1 MTEFEDLPLCFTE
14 GATAA
19 TVPEEARRG
28 LSEVEAA
35 RLLGVHGR
43 NELPEDE
50 VPPVW
55 RIVLGAFKEPMF
67 ALLAVCALL
76 YLVVGDHDEAVM
88 LGSFVVFVVGVTV
101 VQERRTATALASLRG
116 LAPPRALVV
125 RGGRARR
132 IEAALLVPGD
142 VVCVAEGDHV
152 PADAALVAACGLAV
166 DESLIT
172 GESVPVHKAA
182 PDGRVLSG
190 TAVVSGAA
198 LCRVEATGAAT
209 QIGVIGASIAALG
222 DERTPLDREVALLV
236 RRMGAVAGVAC
247 ALVFVAYGASR
258 GDWTRAALTALS
270 LAMGLLP
277 EEFPVVLTVFVTIGA
292 LRMSYRRVLVRRNK
306 AVEALS
312 CCDVVCTDKTG
323 TLTTSTMAV
332 HTVTSATGDALVL
345 EGASASLPAGPFRAV
360 LEAAALAGNVAHDPI
375 HAAVLAALGTGAG
388 NGTGAE
394 ACAPREGWALVREYP
409 FTREERMA
417 TYVWDTCPGATERD
431 GRSASR
437 FVAACKGAPEAVLPL
452 CVNVAP
458 GTAQAAAVLRAAAA
472 LADRGLRVLAV
483 ARTPAA
489 HADADADAPPLAPSA
504 AQLPARQTEFALEL
518 VGLVALVNPL
528 RAVARSVVAD
538 MQAAGIRVVMITG
551 DAPGTARFIADE
563 CGIAGAAAT
572 AAPVGSGCGAADS
585 AGEGVVVTGSEI
597 DRMGVEALARSAD
610 GCAVFARVLPQH
622 KLAIVQALKRG
633 GHVVSMIGDGV
644 NDAPA
649 LKAAHV
655 GVAMGQRG
663 TEVAREAA
671 DLVLLDDDLEALTQ
685 AVRLGRRIRDN
696 MVKAMTF
703 IIAVHVPLCLMVVL
717 PVLLGWPTV
726 FYPAHIV
733 CMELIID
740 PTCSVVLE
748 AEPEEEDVMRR
759 PPTRP
764 DAHLVTARSLAL
776 ALLQGLAV
784 VATALGLHHVLMHR
798 ALHAGLGVEYA
809 NACTFCTVVVA
820 SLGLVVV
827 NRSPT
832 KTLLHSYRRRNV
844 PLVVLIAVVAL
855 VLTAMFHSP
864 RIARVMHFRVVH
876 GHHLFHAVVWG
887 IASVAWYEVYKYF
900 KYERHAPQDA
910 SSSSSDAAGASSSSA
925 SSASSAELPA
935 LSELVAHL
943 GARISTWVRSAVASL
958 YPLARASSSSSSS
971 GRSGHWDDVDL
982 VTLEE
987 GRSSRHFQ

>member
-28 LSEVEAA
+28 LSEAEAA

-50 VPPVW
+50 VPSVW
-55 RIVLGAFKEPMF
+55 RIVLGAFREPMF
-67 ALLAVCALL
+67 ALLALCAVL

-132 IEAALLVPGD
+132 LEAALLVPGD

-209 QIGVIGASIAALG
+209 QIGVIGASLAALG

-236 RRMGAVAGVAC
+236 RRMGLVAGAAC

-332 HTVTSATGDALVL
+332 HTLALPTGDALVL
-345 EGASASLPAGPFRAV
+345 EDSSGSTGSSSSSALPAPFRAV
-360 LEAAALAGNVAHDPI
+360 LDAAALAGNVAHDPI
-375 HAAVLAALGTGAG
+375 HAAVLAAIAADDTNPASASASATTATGGTGG
-388 NGTGAE
+388 RHR
-394 ACAPREGWALVREYP
+394 PDGWVLVREYP
-409 FTREERMA
+409 FTREERMS
-417 TYVWDTCPGATERD
+417 TLVWDTCPGATERD
-431 GRSASR
+431 GRRASR
-437 FVAACKGAPEAVLPL
+437 LVAACKGAPEAVLPL
-452 CVNVAP
+452 CVNVAA
-458 GTAQAAAVLRAAAA
+458 GTPAAAAVAAAA
-472 LADRGLRVLAV
+472 AAMADRGLRVLAV
-483 ARTPAA
+483 ARTPAG
-489 HADADADAPPLAPSA
+489 APPLAPSA
-504 AQLPARQTEFALEL
+504 AQLPARQTALALEL

-528 RAVARSVVAD
+528 RATARPVVAE

-563 CGIAGAAAT
+563 CGIANAAGIAGAAGI
-572 AAPVGSGCGAADS
+572 GSSDSGA
-585 AGEGVVVTGSEI
+585 VVTGSEI
-597 DRMGVEALARSAD
+597 DGLGVEGLAQRAD
-610 GCAVFARVLPQH
+610 ACAVFARVLPQH

-696 MVKAMTF
+696 MVKAMGF

-748 AEPEEEDVMRR
+748 AEPEEDDVMRR

-776 ALLQGLAV
+776 ALAQGLAV
-784 VATALGLHHVLMHR
+784 VATALGVHRVLMHH

-832 KTLLHSYRRRNV
+832 KTILRSYRRRNV

-855 VLTAMFHSP
+855 VLTFMFHSP
-864 RIARVMHFRVVH
+864 RIARVMHFRVIH
-876 GHHLFHAVVWG
+876 GHHILHAVLWG
-887 IASVAWYEVYKYF
+887 VASVAWYEVYKYF
-900 KYERHAPQDA
+900 KYERHAAPSPAAA
-910 SSSSSDAAGASSSSA
+910 SSLEEPGPS
-925 SSASSAELPA
+925 LTA
-935 LSELVAHL
+935 LVTRVGTTVSNC
-943 GARISTWVRSAVASL
+943 VRSVVASH
-958 YPLARASSSSSSS
+958 YPLGASSSSSSS
-971 GRSGHWDDVDL
+971 SGHWDDVDL

>member
-1 MTEFEDLPLCFTE
+1 M
-14 GATAA
+14 
-19 TVPEEARRG
+19 
-28 LSEVEAA
+28 
-35 RLLGVHGR
+35 
-43 NELPEDE
+43 
-50 VPPVW
+50 
-55 RIVLGAFKEPMF
+55 
-67 ALLAVCALL
+67 
-76 YLVVGDHDEAVM
+76 
-88 LGSFVVFVVGVTV
+88 
-101 VQERRTATALASLRG
+101 
-116 LAPPRALVV
+116 
-125 RGGRARR
+125 
-132 IEAALLVPGD
+132 
-142 VVCVAEGDHV
+142 
-152 PADAALVAACGLAV
+152 
-166 DESLIT
+166 
-172 GESVPVHKAA
+172 
-182 PDGRVLSG
+182 
-190 TAVVSGAA
+190 
-198 LCRVEATGAAT
+198 
-209 QIGVIGASIAALG
+209 
-222 DERTPLDREVALLV
+222 
-236 RRMGAVAGVAC
+236 
-247 ALVFVAYGASR
+247 
-258 GDWTRAALTALS
+258 
-270 LAMGLLP
+270 
-277 EEFPVVLTVFVTIGA
+277 
-292 LRMSYRRVLVRRNK
+292 
-306 AVEALS
+306 
-312 CCDVVCTDKTG
+312 
-323 TLTTSTMAV
+323 
-332 HTVTSATGDALVL
+332 
-345 EGASASLPAGPFRAV
+345 
-360 LEAAALAGNVAHDPI
+360 
-375 HAAVLAALGTGAG
+375 
-388 NGTGAE
+388 
-394 ACAPREGWALVREYP
+394 
-409 FTREERMA
+409 
-417 TYVWDTCPGATERD
+417 
-431 GRSASR
+431 
-437 FVAACKGAPEAVLPL
+437 
-452 CVNVAP
+452 
-458 GTAQAAAVLRAAAA
+458 
-472 LADRGLRVLAV
+472 
-483 ARTPAA
+483 
-489 HADADADAPPLAPSA
+489 
-504 AQLPARQTEFALEL
+504 
-518 VGLVALVNPL
+518 
-528 RAVARSVVAD
+528 
-538 MQAAGIRVVMITG
+538 
-551 DAPGTARFIADE
+551 
-563 CGIAGAAAT
+563 
-572 AAPVGSGCGAADS
+572 
-585 AGEGVVVTGSEI
+585 VVTGSEI
-597 DRMGVEALARSAD
+597 DRMGVEALAQSAD

-784 VATALGLHHVLMHR
+784 VATALGLHRVLMHR

-844 PLVVLIAVVAL
+844 PLLVLIAVVAL

-876 GHHLFHAVVWG
+876 GHHLLHAVVWG

-900 KYERHAPQDA
+900 KYERHASQDA
-910 SSSSSDAAGASSSSA
+910 SSSSSAAATATSS

-935 LSELVAHL
+935 LSELVAHV
-943 GARISTWVRSAVASL
+943 GTRVSSWVRSAVASL
-958 YPLARASSSSSSS
+958 YQLAGASSSSSSSSSS